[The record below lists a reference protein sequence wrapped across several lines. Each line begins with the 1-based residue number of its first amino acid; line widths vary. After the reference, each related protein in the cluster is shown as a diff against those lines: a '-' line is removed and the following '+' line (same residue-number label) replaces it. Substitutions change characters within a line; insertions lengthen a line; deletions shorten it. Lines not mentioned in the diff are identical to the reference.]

1 MGLSY
6 CFNGR
11 IRISACKRCSDRES
25 LLLNDGFQRTKETL
39 GYINNGYCSVHGF
52 TDMAWEAAKAE
63 GKAVLAKCAR
73 DKKMISY
80 TDFMYQIRSIS
91 FETPYDSR
99 LPQFLAEISMEEAKA
114 GRGMMTALVVRK
126 DDQRPGAGFFELA
139 ERLGYDVSDPEKFWI
154 EEVNRVFAS
163 WQKNAN
169 Q

>member
-1 MGLSY
+1 
-6 CFNGR
+6 
-11 IRISACKRCSDRES
+11 
-25 LLLNDGFQRTKETL
+25 
-39 GYINNGYCSVHGF
+39 
-52 TDMAWEAAKAE
+52 
-63 GKAVLAKCAR
+63 
-73 DKKMISY
+73 MISY

-114 GRGMMTALVVRK
+114 GRGMMTALIVRK
-126 DDQRPGAGFFELA
+126 NDDQRPGAGFFELA

>member
-1 MGLSY
+1 MTAS
-6 CFNGR
+6 R
-11 IRISACKRCSDRES
+11 
-25 LLLNDGFQRTKETL
+25 RTKETL
-39 GYINNGYCSVHGF
+39 GYTKITDIVAKHGF

-126 DDQRPGAGFFELA
+126 NDDQRPGAGFFELA
-139 ERLGYDVSDPEKFWI
+139 ECLGYDVSDPEKFWI